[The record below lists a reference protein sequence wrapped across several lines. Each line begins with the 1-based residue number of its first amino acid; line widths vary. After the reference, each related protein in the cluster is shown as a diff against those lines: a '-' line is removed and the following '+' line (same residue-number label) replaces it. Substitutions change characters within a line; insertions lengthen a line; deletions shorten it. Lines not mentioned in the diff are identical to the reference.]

1 MAFMM
6 VSEALTVAMLLVMAI
21 GVFSGYPVALVL
33 AGTGFLGFTA
43 AVWVGVTDF
52 QHLGLIYLRVRGVL
66 TNETVQFTSVPMLI
80 FLGLILNASGVAE
93 TMFRLLGSLLKG
105 VPGRFAIATL
115 LIGLILAPAAG
126 VIGASVITVALVAY
140 APMMA
145 SGYAPR
151 TAGAAVAASGAL
163 GVVFPPAV
171 MLFFISNVFYLRIG
185 LMYVALIVP
194 VFLMVTAFAIYFA
207 VTLRKTTEVQPDAP
221 KTDLRSDI
229 VFVFASVAVIASIP
243 LSIILGL
250 ATLSEAAGVGVFGA
264 LLVAFMRKRLSFSTL
279 NSVTVETGAMTSMV
293 FFIVLGASIFSLSFH
308 LVGGPDVIFNSLSV
322 FDLSRWEM
330 LALLLGLVIVLGF
343 VFDWIEVLLV
353 FVPVLMP
360 IFSELD
366 FADHV
371 GSAYFAQI
379 WIAGLIALALQ
390 TSFLTPP
397 FGYALFFAKMAAPKG
412 ISLADIYRG
421 AVPLVV
427 IEILL
432 IGALISFPQLITWLP
447 EAALGSAD
455 APQLIER

>member
-1 MAFMM
+1 MDYIM
-6 VSEALTVAMLLVMAI
+6 VNEILTVAMLVLMAF
-21 GVFSGYPVALVL
+21 GVFSGFPVALVL
-33 AGTGFLGFTA
+33 AGTGFLGFA
-43 AVWVGVTDF
+43 AAIWAGYTDF

-66 TNETVQFTSVPMLI
+66 TNEAVQFTSVPMLI
-80 FLGLILNASGVAE
+80 FLGLILNVSGVAE
-93 TMFRLLGSLLKG
+93 TMFRLLGRLLTG
-105 VPGRFAIATL
+105 IPGRYAIATL
-115 LIGLILAPAAG
+115 LIGLVLAPAAG

-145 SGYAPR
+145 SGYAPQ

-171 MLFFISNVFYLRIG
+171 LLFFVANLFQLRIG

-194 VFLMVTAFAIYFA
+194 VLLMITAFSIFFA
-207 VTLRKTTEVQPDAP
+207 TTLRKVVATRVAEPMG
-221 KTDLRSDI
+221 DI
-229 VFVFASVAVIASIP
+229 WADVLTVLAAVAVIASIP
-243 LSIILGL
+243 LSIISGL

-264 LLVAFMRKRLSFSTL
+264 LLVAVFRKRLSISKF
-279 NSVTVETGAMTSMV
+279 NSVTVQAATMTSMV
-293 FFIVLGASIFSLSFH
+293 FFIVVGATVFSLSFN
-308 LVGGPDVIFNSLSV
+308 LVGGPDVIFSWIST

-330 LALLLGLVIVLGF
+330 LSILLGIVIILGF

-353 FVPVLMP
+353 FVPILMP
-360 IFSELD
+360 VFADLD

-371 GSAYFAQI
+371 GSAYFAKI

-412 ISLADIYRG
+412 IHLSDIYRG
-421 AVPLVV
+421 AVPLVA

-432 IGALISFPQLITWLP
+432 IAALISFPQLMTWLP
-447 EAALGSAD
+447 EIAVTAADTPLFD
-455 APQLIER
+455 